1 MAMSLTLELLK
12 EATRL
17 WIDETEAVLVTET
30 TEEINTYVSTMTDIK
45 VMVGITTVVV
55 RDILQTFGIIAA
67 MIVAEIATDA
77 RLTLRVAMTTSI
89 LGAAGIHLIP
99 LTALLEEAAK
109 QTMQERDFK
118 NYLEERIRIG
128 IQDAHLNVIL
138 TLNLK
143 STASPST

>member
-30 TEEINTYVSTMTDIK
+30 TEEISTYFSTMTDIK

-55 RDILQTFGIIAA
+55 GDILQTFGIVFAT
-67 MIVAEIATDA
+67 IVTAIATDA
-77 RLTLRVAMTTSI
+77 RLLRVATTSI
-89 LGAAGIHLIP
+89 MGAAGILLIP

-109 QTMQERDFK
+109 QTMQERNFK

-128 IQDAHLNVIL
+128 IQDAHLNVI
-138 TLNLK
+138 
-143 STASPST
+143 